1 MNKMSLSF
9 TGLERLEGGQQGIEG
24 FFGNRPTPST
34 SVSPR
39 KPDPPVKRQRT
50 SSPIERITHPSEKT
64 SSRGVVD
71 TQKRPRLPTLH
82 TGSNSGSKTK
92 TDFFSNS
99 NSHSIKKNG
108 ESSTRLPIVAPS
120 EEDEVIEI
128 IESDIPPT
136 DSTGQWACPKCG
148 FRTDQGVDP
157 SQQKDQ
163 RQEHEDFHFA
173 QDLQDA
179 GSSPVR
185 SKTVSGI
192 GTTTTTKK
200 KKKAEGIKAFFT
212 PKPTVKKE

>member
-24 FFGNRPTPST
+24 FFGNKPTPST

-50 SSPIERITHPSEKT
+50 SSPIERITQPSEKT
-64 SSRGVVD
+64 TSRGITD

-82 TGSNSGSKTK
+82 AGSSSGSKTK
-92 TDFFSNS
+92 TDFFTNS
-99 NSHSIKKNG
+99 NSIKKNG
-108 ESSTRLPIVAPS
+108 ESSTRPPFVAPS
-120 EEDEVIEI
+120 EDDEVIEI
-128 IESDIPPT
+128 IESDIPPSN
-136 DSTGQWACPKCG
+136 DTGQWACPKCG
-148 FRTDQGVDP
+148 FRTDQGVDQ

-185 SKTVSGI
+185 TKTASGI

-200 KKKAEGIKAFFT
+200 KKKVEGIKAFFA
-212 PKPTVKKE
+212 PKSAVKKE